1 MDWLQLIHRDTP
13 QVTTDNCRP
22 GDEVR
27 VWFKIYEQDKE
38 RLAQFEGVLIR
49 SRGGGASKTLTV
61 RRVTYGEGVERN
73 FPLNPRVVSRVEVL
87 RRGKVKRSRLYF
99 LRAVIG
105 KTRIASGEGP
115 GAAGGV
121 EGTTATNASLE
132 AQSPADRSDIAAVAA
147 DKAAEAAKARA

>member
-1 MDWLQLIHRDTP
+1 MDWQQIIHKDTP

-73 FPLNPRVVSRVEVL
+73 FPLNPRVVSRVEVV
-87 RRGKVKRSRLYF
+87 RRGKVKRSRLYY
-99 LRAVIG
+99 LRAIIG
-105 KTRIASGEGP
+105 KTRIASGEPSGT
-115 GAAGGV
+115 AGGP
-121 EGTTATNASLE
+121 EGTPASNASLE
-132 AQSPADRSDIAAVAA
+132 AQTPADRAEITAIAAG
-147 DKAAEAAKARA
+147 KARA